1 MTTTSRRLPRFIEP
15 RKPSDGADCR
25 KLPFAM
31 FFAMSFAC
39 NSSKQHQQM

>member
-31 FFAMSFAC
+31 FFAC